1 MKILQVCD
9 IFSPQTNGTRVLV
22 AQLCKA
28 LVQSGHKVTLVCKAD
43 GTDQQYN
50 ASFGGVEVLPF
61 RVTMRP
67 FGYGIMPDMIG
78 WAETNLRWFDVI
90 HEHSFR
96 TYANVVLL
104 TYSQKYRIPY
114 IIDSHGSYARLGK
127 KAFKWFYDVAVGNT
141 VMDNAARVVAETEEN
156 IKEYLKGGIPRWKIV
171 LLPPP
176 PCDVTEFETLP
187 SKGQFRQKWELGSRK
202 IVMSLGRIH
211 WVKGLDFL
219 VDSFATLAQRR
230 VDVSLVIV
238 GNDDGYKATLEKK
251 IADAGLTGKV
261 IFTGYLSGEA
271 KKQALVD
278 ADVVVQP
285 SRYESGVGAPVE
297 ALLCGTPIIVTQG
310 TGSAE
315 DVARMEAGYFVRFG
329 DVSGLAQTIENVLLN
344 QDGAQCKV
352 ARGKEY
358 ALSHLSMAAKV
369 GEYEALYRECMR

>member
-9 IFSPQTNGTRVLV
+9 VFSPQTNGTRVLV

-28 LVQSGHKVTLVCKAD
+28 LAASGHKVTLVCKAD

-78 WAETNLRWFDVI
+78 WAESQLKWFDVI

-96 TYANVVLL
+96 TFADVALL
-104 TYSQKYRIPY
+104 RYSQKYHIPF
-114 IIDSHGSYARLGK
+114 IMDCHGSYPRVGKRLS
-127 KAFKWFYDVAVGNT
+127 KWVYDVVAGKM
-141 VMDNAARVVAETEEN
+141 VMDKAAKVVAETEAN
-156 IKEYLKGGIPRWKIV
+156 VKEYLKGGIPRDKIV
-171 LLPPP
+171 LLAPP
-176 PCDVTEFETLP
+176 PCDVTEFEMFP
-187 SKGQFRQKWELGSRK
+187 SKGLFRQKFGLDGRK

-219 VDSFATLAQRR
+219 VDSVATLAKRR
-230 VDVSLVIV
+230 DDVSLVIV

-251 IADAGLTGKV
+251 VADVGLSGKV
-261 IFTGYLSGEA
+261 VFTGYLSGEA

-329 DVSGLAQTIENVLLN
+329 DVSGLAQTIENVMLN
-344 QDGAQCKV
+344 QDGAQGKV
-352 ARGKEY
+352 ARGREY
-358 ALSHLSMAAKV
+358 ALKHLSMAAKV
-369 GEYEALYRECMR
+369 GEYEALYWSCLR